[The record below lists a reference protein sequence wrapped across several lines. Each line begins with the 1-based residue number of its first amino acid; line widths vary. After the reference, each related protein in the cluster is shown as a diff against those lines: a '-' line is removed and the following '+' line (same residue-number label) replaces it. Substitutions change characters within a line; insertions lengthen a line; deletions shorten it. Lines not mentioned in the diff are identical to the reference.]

1 MKYCRR
7 FIFMLISLMML
18 ASANASINLPKNL
31 TESDQVRALEIL
43 GFGSSGKILAD
54 PYPLGGY
61 SGVEVGLSTQFI
73 PIGDLASLGNTTDE
87 KGELSYYSLTL
98 GKGLFYNVD
107 VFVYLTPA
115 IQSEEMQSFGGQF
128 RWGFYEAN
136 FFPISFSAMAYLG
149 GANFQNLINVQT
161 SGLDLIA
168 TVNMDKLA
176 LYFGGGRIRAQ
187 ETFIGGASGITSSQ
201 ETEKRDIIEDHSFFG
216 VSIGFAK
223 AFLALEVDRYS
234 DSVYSGKLGFRF

>member
-7 FIFMLISLMML
+7 FIFMLLSLMLL
-18 ASANASINLPKNL
+18 ASANASTNLPRNL
-31 TESDQVRALEIL
+31 TASDQVRALELL

-73 PIGDLASLGNTTDE
+73 PIGDLASLGSTTDN
-87 KGELSYYSLTL
+87 KGELSYYSLTM

-107 VFVYLTPA
+107 AFVYFTPA
-115 IQSEEMQSFGGQF
+115 IQSEEMQSFGGQV

-136 FFPISFSAMAYLG
+136 FFPISFSAMVYLG

-161 SGLDLIA
+161 TGLDLIA
-168 TVNMDKLA
+168 TVNMDQMA

-187 ETFIGGASGITSSQ
+187 GTFIGGANGITASHN
-201 ETEKRDIIEDHSFFG
+201 TEKQDVIEDHSFFG

-223 AFLALEVDRYS
+223 MFLALEVDRYS

>member
-1 MKYCRR
+1 MKLCRR
-7 FIFMLISLMML
+7 FVFMVIAVMFLGKAH
-18 ASANASINLPKNL
+18 ASTSLPKNL

-61 SGVEVGLSTQFI
+61 SGVEVGVSTQYI
-73 PIGDLASLGNTTDE
+73 PIGDLAGLGSTTND
-87 KGELSYYSLTL
+87 KGEMTYYSLSL

-107 VFVYLTPA
+107 VFVYFTPS
-115 IQSEEMQSFGGQF
+115 IQAEEMQSFGGQF

-136 FFPISFSAMAYLG
+136 FFPISFSVMAYIG
-149 GANFQNLINVQT
+149 GASFQNLINVQT
-161 SGLDLIA
+161 TGLDLIGN
-168 TVNMDKLA
+168 VNMDNLA

-187 ETFIGGASGITSSQ
+187 GRFIGGTDGITASG
-201 ETEKRDIIEDHSFFG
+201 ETEKQDISEDHSFFG
-216 VSIGFAK
+216 ISIGLSK